1 MKLKHAIKLLVLS
14 ATATASFSSNAAA
27 VNEAEVNNSIT
38 APQQISAS
46 GIAVDINAIMGFSD
60 NPLMEDVDFYKFSA
74 RAGDIVT
81 LDIDNGYKNG
91 APLNTLIAVF
101 STDAGYPMLRMNDDA
116 TVDAGSISSM
126 DARIDEWVVPKDGDY
141 IVGVSTYP
149 RFFFSGGMTAPG
161 NTAPMMTDPMM
172 MDPMMMDPTMSMGMP
187 TGSGNVIS
195 DYTLNISG
203 VSAIGPKKINIEVKP
218 GSDNLA
224 QLNPR
229 SKGKIPV
236 AILGSLNF
244 SAINVDTSS
253 LTFGSTGNEQSLS
266 KCAKSG
272 DDVNKDG
279 FYDLVCHFENQ
290 KAGFKAGDL
299 EGVLRGNTKSG
310 EAFEGRALLKV
321 FPTK

>member
-1 MKLKHAIKLLVLS
+1 MKLKDAIKLLVLS
-14 ATATASFSSNAAA
+14 ATATATFSSNAAA
-27 VNEAEVNNSIT
+27 VNEAEMNNSIS
-38 APQQISAS
+38 APQKISAS
-46 GIAVDINAIMGFSD
+46 GITVDINAMMGFSD
-60 NPLMEDVDFYKFSA
+60 NPLMEDVDFYEFSA
-74 RAGDIVT
+74 RAGDVVT

-91 APLNTLIAVF
+91 VALNTLIAVF
-101 STDAGYPMLRMNDDA
+101 STEAGYPMLRMNDDA
-116 TVDAGSISSM
+116 SVDAGSISSK
-126 DARIDEWVVPKDGDY
+126 DARIDEWVVPKDGKY

-161 NTAPMMTDPMM
+161 EAAPAPMMTDPMM
-172 MDPMMMDPTMSMGMP
+172 MMMDPTMTTAP

-203 VSAIGPKKINIEVKP
+203 VSAMGPKKINIEVKP
-218 GSDNLA
+218 GSDDLA
-224 QLNPR
+224 KLNPR

-253 LTFGSTGNEQSLS
+253 LTFGSTGDEQSLS

-272 DDVNKDG
+272 DDVNDDG

-290 KAGFKAGDL
+290 KAGFKAGDI